1 MDESEGSGR
10 VNEKSG
16 KKRHK
21 GKEKTGDKSAKKR
34 KHEKEESDTLCN
46 GQLDNDPGLT
56 KIKRKK
62 NRNKDAAQNLT
73 TCLFPKSPKQNC
85 EIVEMNGQ
93 VNGEVVTPKH
103 RSKKPVQVN
112 HTPDDAGDKGS
123 GKRKSNAS
131 GKEGKGKASGKNV
144 SKRDSKEN
152 DLTLTPHIH
161 VNERDDK
168 ESDTTLAVNMT
179 PSSAKKLKKKN
190 SFASFSSPSN
200 SSAQSAV
207 FLKHAMKKVSP
218 KTDPKKKRK
227 VRRVGGNLHLSFHF
241 HGHLS
246 NFRIYSRFAS
256 IVSG

>member
-1 MDESEGSGR
+1 MEVNESEGSGR
-10 VNEKSG
+10 VKEKGG

-21 GKEKTGDKSAKKR
+21 GKEKTGEKSAKKR

-46 GQLDNDPGLT
+46 GQLDDDPRLT

-62 NRNKDAAQNLT
+62 NRKSDAAQNLT
-73 TCLFPKSPKQNC
+73 TCLSPKSPKQNC

-93 VNGEVVTPKH
+93 VNGEVVTPKKNK
-103 RSKKPVQVN
+103 SKKPVNVN
-112 HTPDDAGDKGS
+112 HTPDGSGIEGS
-123 GKRKSNAS
+123 GKRKS
-131 GKEGKGKASGKNV
+131 KEGKKGKASGKNV
-144 SKRDSKEN
+144 SKLDSKEN

-168 ESDTTLAVNMT
+168 ESDTTLSVNMT
-179 PSSAKKLKKKN
+179 PSSAKQLKKKN

-227 VRRVGGNLHLSFHF
+227 VRRVGGNLHVLFLSCSYE
-241 HGHLS
+241 L
-246 NFRIYSRFAS
+246 
-256 IVSG
+256 